1 MSSEN
6 VIECERQKP
15 PQALSNFWGYEY
27 RKYKATFHAS
37 PPAGTSQH
45 LTSAHPAPLESLP
58 PSQQLASSVGSQEA
72 AGEKTDSNTGRRET
86 L

>member
-1 MSSEN
+1 VSSEN

-27 RKYKATFHAS
+27 RKYKTTFHAS
-37 PPAGTSQH
+37 PPAGASQH
-45 LTSAHPAPLESLP
+45 LTSAHPAPLGSLP

-72 AGEKTDSNTGRRET
+72 AGEKTDANAVRRET